1 MQNNVLTPGLADAMV
16 RVAESAAIAAS
27 KLVGRGDEKK
37 ADAAAVDAMRTAF
50 NLVNFRGRVVIGE
63 GERDEAPMLYIGE
76 EVGTGTGPEIDI
88 ALDPLEGTTLTAK
101 AMSNALAVLAIA
113 PYVRAIARRYLGH
126 GEDTEDAVQ
135 EVLMVV
141 HGIRH
146 TFERGRPF
154 KPWLGTIA
162 SRRCI
167 DLLRRRAHRA
177 RHEMADE
184 IDVEFHAHG
193 DPGPEDTL
201 TREQDARR
209 VRGAVD
215 ALPPRQ
221 RDAIALLRLQE
232 LSLNEAAETSK
243 QTVGSLKV
251 ACHRAIGALQRTLA
265 GKDHPHD

>member
-1 MQNNVLTPGLADAMV
+1 MMAVILPFTRNAVSATSMAETGEPPPARDGAADDAQW
-16 RVAESAAIAAS
+16 AALMLRAQDGDKAAYHQLLQS
-27 KLVGRGDEKK
+27 V
-37 ADAAAVDAMRTAF
+37 
-50 NLVNFRGRVVIGE
+50 
-63 GERDEAPMLYIGE
+63 
-76 EVGTGTGPEIDI
+76 
-88 ALDPLEGTTLTAK
+88 
-101 AMSNALAVLAIA
+101 A

-126 GEDTEDAVQ
+126 GEDAEDAVQ

-184 IDVEFHAHG
+184 VDLDFHAH
-193 DPGPEDTL
+193 DEPGPEDTL
-201 TREQDARR
+201 TREQEARR
-209 VRGAVD
+209 VRSAVD
-215 ALPPRQ
+215 DLPPRQ

-232 LSLNEAAETSK
+232 LSLNEASEQSR
-243 QTVGSLKV
+243 QSIGSLKV
-251 ACHRAIGALQRTLA
+251 ACHRAIGSLQRALA
-265 GKDHPHD
+265 GKDNPHE